1 MYTLNV
7 IDPSINNY
15 KMLLLKSFLLI
26 YETGD
31 EYSSKVLYHQDA
43 IDLAGTLHSCSALLL
58 DQTKSPRTF
67 VF

>member
-1 MYTLNV
+1 
-7 IDPSINNY
+7 
-15 KMLLLKSFLLI
+15 MLLLKSFLLI